1 MNLKEEKQIT
11 TQELIDII
19 NEGLSDEEQLT
30 SELLRELR
38 DKIDEMILNDF

>member
-1 MNLKEEKQIT
+1 MNLKEEKQII

-19 NEGLSDEEQLT
+19 NEGLSNEEQLT